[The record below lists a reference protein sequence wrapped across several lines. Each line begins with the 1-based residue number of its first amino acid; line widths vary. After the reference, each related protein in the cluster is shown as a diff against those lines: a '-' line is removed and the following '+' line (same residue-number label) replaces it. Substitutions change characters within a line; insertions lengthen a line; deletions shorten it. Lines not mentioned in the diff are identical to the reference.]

1 MKSKLFLMAIM
12 ACLMAACSVED
23 NPSKPTE
30 PEGGPTAKEKA
41 MVPTMMMW
49 QLDSTLVI
57 NYPGS
62 LIETYQMLYA
72 GKDTYQWTY
81 TFYPCTYRFP
91 ADLVFSSDFEEGVT
105 YQVAEM
111 YKEDYC
117 KYTCTVDGEI
127 ISAGYLCYYRDMF
140 TFTGLKQ
147 GGWVDF
153 MLREADT
160 KWDSDLWTC
169 TFDAEVEQDGT
180 VVERQ
185 VEYYSRVRDK

>member
-1 MKSKLFLMAIM
+1 
-12 ACLMAACSVED
+12 
-23 NPSKPTE
+23 
-30 PEGGPTAKEKA
+30 
-41 MVPTMMMW
+41 MW

-91 ADLVFSSDFEEGVT
+91 DDIIFYSELEEGVS
-105 YQVAEM
+105 YQLSQM

-117 KYTCTVDGEI
+117 KYTCTIDCEI
-127 ISAGYLCYYRDMF
+127 ISAGYLCYYKDFF

-160 KWDSDLWTC
+160 KWNSEVWTC